1 MWNEFLP
8 RERRGWWASVL
19 SLIINLAQPVSA
31 LAALLAIPYFGWR
44 SMFIIAGVPA
54 VITWAFQV
62 RYLRESPRWLEANG
76 RLPEAFETVR
86 HFNPEAP
93 EYSVVAAQ
101 TAARPAKAKSARVE
115 LRDLF
120 HGSMLKITILAILV
134 SVCFQVPYYSF
145 QAWVPT
151 YLVKA
156 GFPIVGTLAFAFV
169 MQLGAIPGNLLA
181 GYLGDRYGRK
191 WTNVVLYVLLGV
203 IGIVYA
209 YSVNV
214 FELMIVGFL
223 FVMAANI
230 AIALTIASYIPEMFP
245 TSVRLQGSALA
256 NAVGRAGTILSPFMV
271 AALFQAFG
279 IAGVFY
285 SSLVI
290 FVLGAIAIAIMGPE
304 TRKKSLEQIAAE
316 SMGAASPPRAA
327 S

>member
-1 MWNEFLP
+1 
-8 RERRGWWASVL
+8 
-19 SLIINLAQPVSA
+19 
-31 LAALLAIPYFGWR
+31 
-44 SMFIIAGVPA
+44 
-54 VITWAFQV
+54 
-62 RYLRESPRWLEANG
+62 
-76 RLPEAFETVR
+76 
-86 HFNPEAP
+86 
-93 EYSVVAAQ
+93 
-101 TAARPAKAKSARVE
+101 
-115 LRDLF
+115 
-120 HGSMLKITILAILV
+120 MLKITILAILV